1 MVLGADISFC
11 KGSVKRPFGRHIRD
25 SAREMP
31 LAGRSSSAR
40 ISLGPELVGPLDND
54 TITSTPLKLETGP
67 ICKIVEVFQRAVL
80 HLAIP
85 FPGTVVSKQT

>member
-11 KGSVKRPFGRHIRD
+11 QGSVKRPFGRPIRD

-40 ISLGPELVGPLDND
+40 MSLGSELVDLLDND

-67 ICKIVEVFQRAVL
+67 ICEIVEVFQRAVL
-80 HLAIP
+80 HLVIP
-85 FPGTVVSKQT
+85 FPGTVVSKPT